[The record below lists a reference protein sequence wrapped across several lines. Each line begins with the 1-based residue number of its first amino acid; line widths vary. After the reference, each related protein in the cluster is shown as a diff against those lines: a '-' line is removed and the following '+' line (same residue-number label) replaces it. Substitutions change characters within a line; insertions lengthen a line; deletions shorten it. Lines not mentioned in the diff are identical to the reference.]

1 MDAPAPLVERHKT
14 LLLRA
19 TAAWTLVGV
28 ILYLA
33 LPLLAPAVLLLSI
46 GAPLAWRLMK
56 GSGLPDL
63 RRPSPVIVALL
74 LAGAYL
80 SINATWSLSPST
92 ARVSLIMLFLFIAA
106 VHVTLE
112 ALEDGDADSQ
122 RAMAI
127 GLYAAMA
134 IGGAL
139 ICIEALSGQWLRQQA
154 MALAPAL
161 RPDLRHMVV
170 EDGRVTYMQT
180 YLLNRSIAVLTLTF
194 WPTLLVIVVLAA
206 TSRRHRWLLAGLVPA
221 VAAILGGHHAT
232 SKIAFV
238 GAATAFGALLVSPGI
253 ARRAIAW
260 GWVATVVLVV
270 PLATLAF
277 QNELHLSS
285 WMPRTAKH
293 RIVIWGHTSQ
303 LIAKAPILGAG
314 IHTARAL
321 HDPNDYDAP
330 RAPGSEFRL
339 GTGLHSH
346 NGYLQT
352 WYEAGAV
359 GAAFLLGIGLLV
371 LRSLAAA
378 PAATQPYLY
387 ATFVA
392 CALMGGSS
400 FSLWQPWFMAAL
412 GLAAVFAGLGWALG
426 GQRESRSVRAQSAS
440 Q

>member
-1 MDAPAPLVERHKT
+1 MDAPAPFVERHKT

-33 LPLLAPAVLLLSI
+33 LPLTAPAVLLLSI
-46 GAPLAWRLMK
+46 GVPLAWRLMT
-56 GSGLPDL
+56 GAGLPL
-63 RRPSPVIVALL
+63 GRPSSVIVALI

-80 SINATWSLSPST
+80 CVNATWSLSPAT
-92 ARVSLIMLFLFIAA
+92 ARVSLVMLFLFIAA
-106 VHVTLE
+106 VHVTLQ
-112 ALEDGDADSQ
+112 ALDEGDADAQ

-134 IGGAL
+134 VVGVV
-139 ICIEALSGQWLRQQA
+139 ICFETFSGQWLRHKL

-170 EDGRVTYMQT
+170 EDGRVTFMQP
-180 YLLNRSIAVLTLTF
+180 YLLNRSIAVLTLLL
-194 WPTLLVIVVLAA
+194 WPTLLAIVALAS
-206 TSRRHRWLLAGLVPA
+206 TIRQRRWLLVGLVPV
-221 VAAILGGHHAT
+221 VAAILGAQHAT
-232 SKIAFV
+232 SKIAFI
-238 GAATAFGALLVSPGI
+238 GAAAAFAAFLVSPGI
-253 ARRAIAW
+253 TKRAIAW
-260 GWVATVVLVV
+260 GWVATIVLVV

-277 QNELHLSS
+277 QKELHLST
-285 WMPRTAKH
+285 WVPRTAKH

-321 HDPNDYDAP
+321 HDPNDYDVP

-339 GTGLHSH
+339 TTGLHSH

-359 GAAFLLGIGLLV
+359 GATLLLAIGLLV

-378 PAATQPYLY
+378 PAGAQPYLY

-412 GLAAVFAGLGWALG
+412 GLAAVFAGLGWSLG
-426 GQRESRSVRAQSAS
+426 GQPRRQHGES
-440 Q
+440 

>member
-1 MDAPAPLVERHKT
+1 MDAPAPFVDRHRP

-19 TAAWTLVGV
+19 TAAWTLIGV

-56 GSGLPDL
+56 GSGLPPL
-63 RRPSPVIVALL
+63 RRPSAVILALL

-80 SINATWSLSPST
+80 CINATWSLSPST
-92 ARVSLIMLFLFIAA
+92 ARVSLVMLFPFIAA
-106 VHVTLE
+106 VHVTLQ
-112 ALEDGDADSQ
+112 ALEDGDADAQ
-122 RAMAI
+122 RAMAW

-134 IGGAL
+134 IGGAV
-139 ICIEALSGQWLRQQA
+139 ICIEAFSGQWLRQQA

-170 EDGRVTYMQT
+170 EDGRVTFVQP
-180 YLLNRSIAVLTLTF
+180 YLLNRGIAALTLLF
-194 WPTLLVIVVLAA
+194 WPTLLVIAALAS
-206 TSRRHRWLLAGLVPA
+206 TSRQRRWLLAGLVPV
-221 VAAILGGHHAT
+221 VAAILGAQHAT

-238 GAATAFGALLVSPGI
+238 GAAAAFAAFQVSPGI
-253 ARRAIAW
+253 AKRAIAW
-260 GWVATVVLVV
+260 GWVATIVLVV

-277 QNELHLSS
+277 QNELHLAT
-285 WMPRTAKH
+285 WVPRTAKH

-339 GTGLHSH
+339 TTGLHSH

-359 GAAFLLGIGLLV
+359 GAAFLLAIGLLV
-371 LRSLAAA
+371 LASLAAA
-378 PAATQPYLY
+378 PAGAQPYLY

-412 GLAAVFAGLGWALG
+412 GLAAVFAGLGWALA
-426 GQRESRSVRAQSAS
+426 GQREGRSV
-440 Q
+440 

>member
-1 MDAPAPLVERHKT
+1 M
-14 LLLRA
+14 
-19 TAAWTLVGV
+19 
-28 ILYLA
+28 
-33 LPLLAPAVLLLSI
+33 
-46 GAPLAWRLMK
+46 
-56 GSGLPDL
+56 
-63 RRPSPVIVALL
+63 
-74 LAGAYL
+74 
-80 SINATWSLSPST
+80 
-92 ARVSLIMLFLFIAA
+92 
-106 VHVTLE
+106 
-112 ALEDGDADSQ
+112 
-122 RAMAI
+122 
-127 GLYAAMA
+127 
-134 IGGAL
+134 
-139 ICIEALSGQWLRQQA
+139 
-154 MALAPAL
+154 
-161 RPDLRHMVV
+161 
-170 EDGRVTYMQT
+170 
-180 YLLNRSIAVLTLTF
+180 
-194 WPTLLVIVVLAA
+194 
-206 TSRRHRWLLAGLVPA
+206 
-221 VAAILGGHHAT
+221 
-232 SKIAFV
+232 
-238 GAATAFGALLVSPGI
+238 
-253 ARRAIAW
+253 
-260 GWVATVVLVV
+260 LVV

-285 WMPRTAKH
+285 WVPRTAKH

-378 PAATQPYLY
+378 PAAAQPYLY

-412 GLAAVFAGLGWALG
+412 GLAAVFAALGWTLD
-426 GQRESRSVRAQSAS
+426 GQRERSFRSSAICFTIGEGRISR
-440 Q
+440 

>member
-1 MDAPAPLVERHKT
+1 MDAPALFVERHKT

-28 ILYLA
+28 ILCLA
-33 LPLLAPAVLLLSI
+33 LPLTAPAVLLLSI
-46 GAPLAWRLMK
+46 ASPLAWRLMA
-56 GSGLPDL
+56 GSGLPM
-63 RRPSPVIVALL
+63 RPPSAAIVALL
-74 LAGAYL
+74 LAGIYL
-80 SINATWSLSPST
+80 CINATWSLSPST
-92 ARVSLIMLFLFIAA
+92 ARVSLIMLFLFIAT
-106 VHVTLE
+106 VHV
-112 ALEDGDADSQ
+112 ALQALDEGDVDAQ

-134 IGGAL
+134 VVGAV
-139 ICIEALSGQWLRQQA
+139 ICIETFSGQWLRQQL

-170 EDGRVTYMQT
+170 EDGRVTFMQP
-180 YLLNRSIAVLTLTF
+180 YLLNRSIAVLTLLL
-194 WPTLLVIVVLAA
+194 WPTLLAIVALAP
-206 TSRRHRWLLAGLVPA
+206 TSRPRRWLLAGLVPV
-221 VAAILGGHHAT
+221 VAAILGAQHAT
-232 SKIAFV
+232 SKISLV
-238 GAATAFGALLVSPGI
+238 GAAAAFAAFLVSPGI

-260 GWVATVVLVV
+260 GWVATIVLVV

-277 QNELHLSS
+277 QNELHLST
-285 WMPRTAKH
+285 WVPRTAKH

-321 HDPNDYDAP
+321 HDPNDYDVP

-339 GTGLHSH
+339 TTGLHSH

-359 GAAFLLGIGLLV
+359 GAAVLLAIGLLV
-371 LRSLAAA
+371 LKSLAAA
-378 PAATQPYLY
+378 PAGVQPYLY

-412 GLAAVFAGLGWALG
+412 GLAAVFAGLGWALAEQPRRQHG
-426 GQRESRSVRAQSAS
+426 ER
-440 Q
+440 

>member
-1 MDAPAPLVERHKT
+1 MSRC
-14 LLLRA
+14 
-19 TAAWTLVGV
+19 
-28 ILYLA
+28 
-33 LPLLAPAVLLLSI
+33 
-46 GAPLAWRLMK
+46 
-56 GSGLPDL
+56 
-63 RRPSPVIVALL
+63 
-74 LAGAYL
+74 
-80 SINATWSLSPST
+80 
-92 ARVSLIMLFLFIAA
+92 
-106 VHVTLE
+106 E

-134 IGGAL
+134 IAGAV
-139 ICIEALSGQWLRQQA
+139 ICIEAFSGQWLRQQA

-170 EDGRVTYMQT
+170 EDGRVTFMQT
-180 YLLNRSIAVLTLTF
+180 YLLNRSIAALTLSF
-194 WPTLLVIVVLAA
+194 WPTLLVIVALAS

-238 GAATAFGALLVSPGI
+238 GAAAAFGALLVSPGI
-253 ARRAIAW
+253 AKRAIAW

-277 QNELHLSS
+277 QNELHLST

-378 PAATQPYLY
+378 PAAAQPYLY

-412 GLAAVFAGLGWALG
+412 GLAAVFAALGWALG